1 MEAEKNQPAR
11 KRRVLIAYDGSACAE
26 AALHDLERAGLPTE
40 VEARILSVS
49 EVVLPP
55 PMSYTLPSAGALD
68 LQELLVQNARELGEK
83 AARWL
88 AGKFPRWVIDVEAH
102 AGSATN
108 AIITLADEWHPDL
121 IVVGSHGRS
130 TVGRLLLGSVS
141 QAILHEAPGSVRI
154 ARDPGYAVGR
164 DSAGRRAEREV
175 PAPTDPVQILVGVD
189 GSAIA
194 AAAVEAIAARSWPR
208 GSAVRILHADFD
220 VSPVAA
226 DHLLVAIASWIA
238 EERTRI
244 AAAVERARQILVA
257 AGLTV
262 EVIVRPGDAKSL
274 LLEEAE
280 NWPAEAIFLGAK
292 DLSRTGRLRLG
303 SVSSAI
309 AARAHCSVEIVRQAH
324 G

>member
-1 MEAEKNQPAR
+1 MR
-11 KRRVLIAYDGSACAE
+11 F
-26 AALHDLERAGLPTE
+26 ALL
-40 VEARILSVS
+40 
-49 EVVLPP
+49 
-55 PMSYTLPSAGALD
+55 
-68 LQELLVQNARELGEK
+68 
-83 AARWL
+83 
-88 AGKFPRWVIDVEAH
+88 
-102 AGSATN
+102 
-108 AIITLADEWHPDL
+108 
-121 IVVGSHGRS
+121 
-130 TVGRLLLGSVS
+130 GRLPLRPLDCDRALGL
-141 QAILHEAPGSVRI
+141 AFGA
-154 ARDPGYAVGR
+154 AD
-164 DSAGRRAEREV
+164 DSE
-175 PAPTDPVQILVGVD
+175 PPV
-189 GSAIA
+189 
-194 AAAVEAIAARSWPR
+194 EY
-208 GSAVRILHADFD
+208 